1 MTLHGDDRTARPPGA
16 GKGLNGTSPGA
27 QTAPAALEAVCRSA
41 TELARSMPAPP
52 RRIRL
57 RHGQT
62 AVEIEWPPPPASSDG
77 PADASAPAP
86 AAQAAPGAPELAPA
100 APAPAAPETA
110 PAAPAP
116 AAPETAPAAA
126 APPRAP
132 DGSQGAAGAAQAHE
146 AHGAQASESRH
157 YVFAP
162 TVGTFYHAPEPGE
175 RPCVR
180 VGDLVRPGQSVGVL
194 EVMKMMNIV
203 EADVAGRVVE
213 IVVPDGQPVEFQQPL
228 IALEPRAVEE

>member
-16 GKGLNGTSPGA
+16 GKALNGTSPGA
-27 QTAPAALEAVCRSA
+27 QTAPPALEAVCRSA
-41 TELARSMPAPP
+41 AELARSMPAPP

-62 AVEIEWPPPPASSDG
+62 AVEIEWPQPPASSDG
-77 PADASAPAP
+77 PAPAP
-86 AAQAAPGAPELAPA
+86 AAPAPA

-126 APPRAP
+126 APPPAP
-132 DGSQGAAGAAQAHE
+132 GGSQGAAGAAQAHE
-146 AHGAQASESRH
+146 AHGAQTSESHH
-157 YVFAP
+157 YVCAP
-162 TVGTFYHAPEPGE
+162 TVGTFYHALEPGE

-228 IALEPRAVEE
+228 IALQPRAVEE